1 MGRGTEYKFSCTLE
15 ELYTGK
21 TKNIKITRE
30 IADAKGMQVEETLR
44 INVKPG
50 WKKGMKFVFQE
61 KEPHSVFIRD
71 GNDLIVVQEISLDGR
86 YVIVSHVT
94 GSWIIALYI
103 NEVIRPDYEQVF
115 PTLGMP
121 FWEDPTKN
129 GMLRIK
135 FNIIFPIHPTADQKA
150 QINKVLSLPS

>member
-1 MGRGTEYKFSCTLE
+1 MAVMLLYLTALDRG
-15 ELYTGK
+15 
-21 TKNIKITRE
+21 
-30 IADAKGMQVEETLR
+30 
-44 INVKPG
+44 
-50 WKKGMKFVFQE
+50 
-61 KEPHSVFIRD
+61 
-71 GNDLIVVQEISLDGR
+71 SL
-86 YVIVSHVT
+86 H
-94 GSWIIALYI
+94 LYI